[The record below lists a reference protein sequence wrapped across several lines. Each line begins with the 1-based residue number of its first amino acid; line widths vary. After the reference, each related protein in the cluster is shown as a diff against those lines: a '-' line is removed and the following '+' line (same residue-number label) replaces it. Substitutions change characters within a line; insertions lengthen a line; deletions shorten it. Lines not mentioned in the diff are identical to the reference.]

1 LCWLHAE
8 RHLRQIISVT
18 DEQHRWVD
26 LQRQLVWWFYADLK
40 AYKDEPSPQ
49 RRTALRQRFDRV
61 FGRVTGF
68 AELDEAVARILANKD
83 DLLRVLDRP
92 EIPLNTNTSETDV
105 RSFVTK
111 RKISGETRSTAG
123 KRYLPQPAEN
133 LRQARHLVLGL
144 PGRAAQNPRRWP
156 RALAA

>member
-1 LCWLHAE
+1 M
-8 RHLRQIISVT
+8 
-18 DEQHRWVD
+18 
-26 LQRQLVWWFYADLK
+26 
-40 AYKDEPSPQ
+40 
-49 RRTALRQRFDRV
+49 

-133 LRQARHLVLGL
+133 LHQARHLVLGL